1 MGAFLANLVSFQVC
15 WFAFVWG
22 GASGRWWLGFIP
34 LAVFAAWQLKASR
47 WPRTDLGLMAVAL
60 LFGIAIESAM
70 AASGLFTYA
79 SPVPSADW
87 APLWMLGMWLNFA
100 LTINHSMAWFKS
112 KLALGAL
119 FGLFGGPL
127 TYWLA
132 GRAWGA
138 VTIAEPQW
146 PALLVLGIAWA
157 IAMPVLCALAV
168 RWVRIEEPAAA

>member
-34 LAVFAAWQLKASR
+34 LAVFMAWQLKASR
-47 WPRTDLGLMAVAL
+47 WPKADLGLMGMAL
-60 LFGIAIESAM
+60 LLGIVIETGM
-70 AASGLFTYA
+70 AASGLFAYA
-79 SPVPSADW
+79 SPVPSTTL

-112 KLALGAL
+112 RLALGAL
-119 FGLFGGPL
+119 FGLVGGPL
-127 TYWLA
+127 TYWIA

-138 VTIAEPQW
+138 LTIADPQW
-146 PALLVLGIAWA
+146 VALLVLGVAWA
-157 IAMPVLCALAV
+157 VAMPLLCGLAV
-168 RWVRIEEPAAA
+168 RWVRREDPAAA